1 MSVSIENQVLFYDW
15 QLQEMD
21 IAWAK
26 YHRSDIRDLYASN
39 KLYLGRIWGF
49 DEKRG
54 VLILKFKKG
63 KFPRLKEPLTISYP
77 KSSIGPFQ
85 NWAFSYGH
93 FREKF
98 TEQYSTCTTV
108 FYLENDLN
116 EDDRYVGV
124 KNISMDFF
132 HHIKSDLEEKAH
144 PIIVLGAED
153 PPRDYLVALKTFTKN
168 NPNDNILS
176 LDSRN
181 ADDWI
186 PKNLG
191 EDGDVILE
199 TLSILDQKDQIVIQG
214 PPGTGKTFLI
224 AEICSY
230 FLNLNMRVCIAALT
244 HKALIEAAL
253 KDGVKKH
260 IDDERVYKTN
270 LSADE
275 SVEIPGLKNHEV
287 TTPIA
292 LGTLLLSTYYS
303 LSKLLIDN
311 QHHLYYDLLI
321 IEEASQAFLTTIA
334 GFSKLGKKVMVVG
347 DFKQLTPIV
356 LEEKRATNI
365 DKEISTLINGL
376 QTYSLNKIEDS
387 YRLINS
393 YRLTERAVSQTGVFY
408 NDSLTSK
415 SGENG
420 INLVGGYSELF
431 CPLGGSTLVYLEN
444 MDEGKTPQNAIL
456 LAIKLIKNI
465 KTQFPDKKLA
475 ILSAFKDTVNSLTDA
490 VLDSR
495 ISFRNLEI
503 NTIDRIQG
511 AEVDLC
517 VFLIPSYK
525 LKFSF
530 NANRFNVATSRAR
543 NGTLILAEDIISQN
557 LTLSKDVLAFLNRIK
572 KIKINE

>member
-1 MSVSIENQVLFYDW
+1 MSVSIDNQILFYDW
-15 QLQEMD
+15 QLREMD
-21 IAWAK
+21 ISWAK
-26 YHRSDIRDLYASN
+26 YHSAYIKDLYASN
-39 KLYLGRIWGF
+39 KLYLGRIWGY

-85 NWAFSYGH
+85 NWNFSYGY
-93 FREKF
+93 FRENF
-98 TEQYSTCTTV
+98 TEQYSTCTPI

-132 HHIKSDLEEKAH
+132 HHIQSDLREKMH
-144 PIIVLGAED
+144 PIIVLGKED
-153 PPRDYLVALKTFTKN
+153 PPRDYLVALKFFTKN
-168 NPNDNILS
+168 NPTDNILN
-176 LDSRN
+176 LDSGN
-181 ADDWI
+181 PDDWK

-191 EDGDVILE
+191 GNGNVILE
-199 TLSILDQKDQIVIQG
+199 TLSLIDQKDQIVVQG

-224 AEICSY
+224 AEICNH

-244 HKALIEAAL
+244 HKALMEAAL
-253 KDGVKKH
+253 KDGLQKH
-260 IDDERVYKTN
+260 IEEGRVYKTN

-292 LGTLLLSTYYS
+292 LGSLLLSTYYS

-311 QHHLYYDLLI
+311 QHHVYFDLLI

-376 QTYSLNKIEDS
+376 KTYSLSKVEDS

-408 NDSLTSK
+408 NDSITSK
-415 SGENG
+415 SDEKGV
-420 INLVGGYSELF
+420 NLIGGYSELF
-431 CPLGGSTLVYLEN
+431 CLLGGSTLVYLEN
-444 MDEGKTPQNAIL
+444 MDEGKTPQNVIL
-456 LAIKLIKNI
+456 LTIKLIKNI
-465 KTQFPDKKLA
+465 KAQFPDKKLA
-475 ILSAFKDTVNSLTDA
+475 ILSAFKDTVNSLTDT
-490 VLDSR
+490 VLASK
-495 ISFRNLEI
+495 ISFKNLEI

-517 VFLIPSYK
+517 IFLIPSYDR
-525 LKFSF
+525 KFSF
-530 NANRFNVATSRAR
+530 NPNRFNVATSRAR
-543 NGTLILAEDIISQN
+543 NGTLILAEDIISQS
-557 LTLSKDVLAFLNRIK
+557 LTISKDVLAFMSRIR

>member
-21 IAWAK
+21 LAWAK
-26 YHRSDIRDLYASN
+26 YHRADIRDLYAAN

-77 KSSIGPFQ
+77 RSSIGPFP
-85 NWAFSYGH
+85 NWSFSYGY

-98 TEQYSTCTTV
+98 IEQYSKCTTV

-132 HHIKSDLEEKAH
+132 HHIKSDLEGKTH

-153 PPRDYLVALKTFTKN
+153 PARDYLVALRYFTKN
-168 NPNDNILS
+168 NPIDTILN
-176 LDSRN
+176 LDSGN
-181 ADDWI
+181 TDDWK
-186 PKNLG
+186 PKSLG
-191 EDGDVILE
+191 EHGDVIQE
-199 TLSILDQKDQIVIQG
+199 TLSLIDQKEQILIQG
-214 PPGTGKTFLI
+214 PPGTGKTTLI
-224 AEICSY
+224 AEVCNH
-230 FLNLNMRVCIAALT
+230 FLNLNMKVCIAALT
-244 HKALIEAAL
+244 HKALMEAAL
-253 KDGVKKH
+253 KDGLQKH
-260 IDDERVYKTN
+260 IEEERVYKTN

-275 SVEIPGLKNHEV
+275 SAEVPGLINHEI

-303 LSKLLIDN
+303 LSNLLIDN
-311 QHHLYYDLLI
+311 QHHVYYDLLI

-365 DKEISTLINGL
+365 DKEIFTLINGL
-376 QTYSLNKIEDS
+376 QTYSLNKVEDS

-393 YRLTERAVSQTGVFY
+393 YRLPERAVGQTGVFY
-408 NDSLTSK
+408 NDSIMSK
-415 SGENG
+415 SDEKGV
-420 INLVGGYSELF
+420 NLIGGYSELF

-444 MDEGKTPQNAIL
+444 MDEGKMPQNAIL
-456 LAIKLIKNI
+456 LTIKLIKNI

-475 ILSAFKDTVNSLTDA
+475 ILSAFKDTVNSLNDA
-490 VLDSR
+490 VLSSR
-495 ISFRNLEI
+495 ISFKNLEI

-517 VFLIPSYK
+517 IFLIPSYK

-530 NANRFNVATSRAR
+530 NPNRFNVATSRAR
-543 NGTLILAEDIISQN
+543 NGSLILAEDIISQD
-557 LTLSKDVLAFLNRIK
+557 LTLSKDVLAFLNKTR